1 MTNVFQ
7 IIKQKE
13 VKEMV
18 EDLEVEVPVDMEETT
33 VVVEDLEENEDLE
46 KCTKQLVEI
55 VVMNV
60 KYHLNQEMRDQFIVT
75 NVFQIINMINYNIK
89 KENYD
94 KIIIPIN

>member
-7 IIKQKE
+7 IINQKE

-33 VVVEDLEENEDLE
+33 VVVEDLEESEDPE

-55 VVMNV
+55 VVTSV